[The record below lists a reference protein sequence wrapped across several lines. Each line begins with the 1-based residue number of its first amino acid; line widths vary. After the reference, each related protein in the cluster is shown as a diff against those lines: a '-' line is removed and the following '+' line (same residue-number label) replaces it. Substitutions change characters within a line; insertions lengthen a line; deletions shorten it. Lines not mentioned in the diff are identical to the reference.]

1 MIRSGARAGLPFAG
15 TIEEVGAG
23 VLDFAPG
30 DEVHGCAGAPH
41 GLPITHQQQLN
52 ADLLGFIKS

>member
-1 MIRSGARAGLPFAG
+1 VKGGRGAKPG
-15 TIEEVGAG
+15 T
-23 VLDFAPG
+23 DAPG

-52 ADLLGFIKS
+52 ADLLAFIKS

>member
-1 MIRSGARAGLPFAG
+1 L
-15 TIEEVGAG
+15 IEEVGAG

-30 DEVHGCAGAPH
+30 DEVYGCAGAPH

-52 ADLLGFIKS
+52 ADLLAFIKS

>member
-1 MIRSGARAGLPFAG
+1 MAG

-30 DEVHGCAGAPH
+30 DEVYGCAGAPH

-52 ADLLGFIKS
+52 ADLLAFIKS